1 MATIVKLPSGG
12 YVNLDLAW
20 HAFDGGGRLV
30 IDNTTECIWQQPEV
44 EGGEADAAAIRA
56 ALDLEDARRRN
67 PAPSPTFILPAPDP
81 WTNQPTYSGTAET
94 LVPDMSHDLRIDA
107 PWRSAPPEE
116 GPKVTCKVCHRWESL
131 DHARTH
137 DWGYTA
143 DHGWV
148 CYLCRTNRRQAAARP
163 RKARLARATGQAAET
178 PQGTSPDCGGPVR
191 NVWDED
197 GNLDVGGEGA

>member
-1 MATIVKLPSGG
+1 MATIVKLPSSGWI
-12 YVNLDLAW
+12 NLDTIAG
-20 HAFDGGGRLV
+20 ASVVKGRLLLGRP
-30 IDNTTECIWQQPEV
+30 DGSESLARTLED
-44 EGGEADAAAIRA
+44 DAAIIA
-56 ALDLEDARRRN
+56 ALDAEDAKRR
-67 PAPSPTFILPAPDP
+67 AAADPSPTFSAPA
-81 WTNQPTYSGTAET
+81 
-94 LVPDMSHDLRIDA
+94 PDMSHDLRIDA

-116 GPKVTCKVCHRWESL
+116 GPKVTCRICQRWESL
-131 DHARTH
+131 AHAQSH

-143 DHGWV
+143 EHGWV

-191 NVWDED
+191 NVWDEG

>member
-1 MATIVKLPSGG
+1 MATIVKLPSGS

-56 ALDLEDARRRN
+56 ALDLEDAKRR
-67 PAPSPTFILPAPDP
+67 AAADPSPTFSAPA
-81 WTNQPTYSGTAET
+81 
-94 LVPDMSHDLRIDA
+94 PDMSHDLRIDA

-116 GPKVTCKVCHRWESL
+116 GPKVTCAVCQRWESL

-178 PQGTSPDCGGPVR
+178 LAGAGIDTSGELAENPAPAPQCGY
-191 NVWDED
+191 NTE
-197 GNLDVGGEGA
+197 GGE

>member
-1 MATIVKLPSGG
+1 MATIVKLPSGR
-12 YVNLDLAW
+12 YVNMDNLICTDDEACLVA
-20 HAFDGGGRLV
+20 HCVDGQDYNWDG
-30 IDNTTECIWQQPEV
+30 D
-44 EGGEADAAAIRA
+44 DAAAIIA
-56 ALDLEDARRRN
+56 ALDAEDAKRR
-67 PAPSPTFILPAPDP
+67 AAADPSPTFSAPA
-81 WTNQPTYSGTAET
+81 
-94 LVPDMSHDLRIDA
+94 PDMSHDLRIDA

-116 GPKVTCKVCHRWESL
+116 GPKVTCQGCHRWESL

-191 NVWDED
+191 NVWDEG